1 MNCVKI
7 DTLEIVCENLF
18 NLEFMN
24 EVLINGNSMTKVFSN
39 QFFYYSLTY
48 MPMMK
53 DMRVDVFC
61 VNQEEFGGGFFVTRV
76 VNK

>member
-1 MNCVKI
+1 MKI

-53 DMRVDVFC
+53 DMRVGFFC